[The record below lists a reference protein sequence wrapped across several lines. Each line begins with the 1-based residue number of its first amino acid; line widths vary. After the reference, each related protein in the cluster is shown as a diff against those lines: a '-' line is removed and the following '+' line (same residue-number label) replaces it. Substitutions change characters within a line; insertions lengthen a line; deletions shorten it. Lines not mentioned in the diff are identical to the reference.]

1 MEIGTLQCRG
11 CGSGNVYLE
20 PRSRKVIC
28 NQCGNV
34 EQYTRATLNSN
45 GKVIYSKEN
54 AIKFFTEGKF
64 EDARHYAMKVI
75 DIAKDNIPSLY
86 IMAYYDECVTKRD
99 GALKAFFAEAKGV
112 EDVEY
117 NEVMELQ
124 KLFKM
129 SAHILSD
136 FEGDVIELMAANLQS
151 EQDKKELSTFIDEIC
166 PYLIKK
172 RHSIAFFDDRLCEM
186 YVELA
191 VHCDIPKT
199 CLTLI
204 KAISENPD
212 SPYTDN
218 SFYLKAKTKY
228 FYDNFVVKVGSV
240 INAMAKSEVKD
251 KFVNAY
257 TKIKEK
263 YEQDAQM

>member
-1 MEIGTLQCRG
+1 M
-11 CGSGNVYLE
+11 
-20 PRSRKVIC
+20 
-28 NQCGNV
+28 
-34 EQYTRATLNSN
+34 
-45 GKVIYSKEN
+45 
-54 AIKFFTEGKF
+54 
-64 EDARHYAMKVI
+64 
-75 DIAKDNIPSLY
+75 
-86 IMAYYDECVTKRD
+86 
-99 GALKAFFAEAKGV
+99 
-112 EDVEY
+112 
-117 NEVMELQ
+117 
-124 KLFKM
+124 
-129 SAHILSD
+129 SD